1 MKWLQQR
8 GKSLDSL
15 SSTLSRFLSTWQR
28 LCIQTVS
35 GTDSAAATT
44 AAHLTALQASS
55 SFSTSSSSHLQ
66 APVPRS
72 EYFIGPSYTWN
83 NYVPPGKKKGIFLLR
98 YLPSLRG
105 WGGEGEILL
114 RMVASVSVGSERCP
128 ALNRIG
134 RLFTAFYTKWHVDV
148 CQCSRCVCLS
158 LFPPSP
164 SSLPTFPASLS
175 LRVSVP
181 LSRARAFPSK
191 FNVWTARLRN
201 CSLKYFENG
210 LWWDENTQM
219 RCF

>member
-98 YLPSLRG
+98 YLPSLSIG
-105 WGGEGEILL
+105 WEGKGWGGGGGEGEILL

-148 CQCSRCVCLS
+148 CQCSRCVCVSLS
-158 LFPPSP
+158 FPPLLPLFRPSLPPSP
-164 SSLPTFPASLS
+164 SESLS
-175 LRVSVP
+175 
-181 LSRARAFPSK
+181 PSPGPGP
-191 FNVWTARLRN
+191 
-201 CSLKYFENG
+201 SLQSSTFE
-210 LWWDENTQM
+210 QHV
-219 RCF
+219 